1 MSLSVPPLSG
11 KVAIVTGS
19 SRGIGKAMAIGLA
32 QAGSKVVVAARSEA
46 GSPGSLGTIQ
56 ETVAEI
62 QGQGGTAL
70 AVRCNLREE
79 EDIHSMVM
87 RTVDTYGRVDVLV
100 NNAGIG
106 SYRTFLETSV
116 KQWDLVMDID
126 LRAPFIC
133 CKAVAPLMLDQ
144 GGGSIINVSS
154 HAATNIFTS
163 TLSADPAAGV
173 TVMGQEYGAAK
184 AGLERFT
191 WGLAAELGPHN
202 IAVNVLKPLRPV
214 LTEGFKARRPDA
226 DFSTWATP
234 EAMVKAAVFL
244 AGQDGRGL
252 TGSTVTDQELVT
264 RLGLWRGDR
273 PWTSTSPRKNGKC
286 GPRPG
291 GWPRSKSPPL
301 PRRPTSLTRST
312 AD

>member
-264 RLGLWRGDR
+264 RLGL
-273 PWTSTSPRKNGKC
+273 
-286 GPRPG
+286 
-291 GWPRSKSPPL
+291 
-301 PRRPTSLTRST
+301 
-312 AD
+312 